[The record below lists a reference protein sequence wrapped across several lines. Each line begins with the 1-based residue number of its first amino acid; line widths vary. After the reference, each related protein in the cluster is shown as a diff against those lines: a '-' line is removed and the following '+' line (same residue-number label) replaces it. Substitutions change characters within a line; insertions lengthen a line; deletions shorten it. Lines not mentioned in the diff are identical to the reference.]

1 MKILRP
7 EFYSIPSKKV
17 DGYGI
22 ITSLEAKHIYSTGRF
37 PLASI
42 VLKLS
47 FAPVQL
53 DLFSKAPLVVMGLK
67 LRSLAML
74 SCILATLTKQTH

>member
-1 MKILRP
+1 MKILKP
-7 EFYSIPSKKV
+7 EFYSISSQKV

-22 ITSLEAKHIYSTGRF
+22 ITYLEALLINSAGRF
-37 PLASI
+37 PIASI

-47 FAPVQL
+47 FSPVQL
-53 DLFSKAPLVVMGLK
+53 DLFSKGPLAVMGLK